1 MATKPIDRLMF
12 TQGGLCFFCNGPLSK
27 ADASVEHL
35 VPVSRAGSNS
45 DENCVVCCKAVNALF
60 GSMSLKEKIGVI
72 LKQKGHFVCPSK
84 ASATSPPADTAK
96 APPKIPVVSK
106 VSSSPKVDHYNAVL
120 ADLKKRGASRPRK
133 METLRNTIRSVVK
146 QAKGSLSEAQL
157 DTLIK
162 HLQANGK
169 IKVEGTSVSYSL
181 S

>member
-1 MATKPIDRLMF
+1 MF
-12 TQGGLCFFCNGPLSK
+12 TQGGVCFFCNSPLSK
-27 ADASVEHL
+27 TNASVEHL

-45 DENCVVCCKAVNALF
+45 DENCVACCKAVNALF

-84 ASATSPPADTAK
+84 ASANSQPVDTSEVL
-96 APPKIPVVSK
+96 PKMPVTPK
-106 VSSSPKVDHYNAVL
+106 VPTSQKVDHYTAVL

-157 DTLIK
+157 DTLVK

-169 IKVEGTSVSYSL
+169 IQLDGIKVSYSL
-181 S
+181 T